1 MKINLYYTYIL
12 SNTNH
17 KVLYI
22 GMTNDLI
29 RRVNEHKNK
38 VIKGFTYKYNV
49 DKLVYFEIFD
59 FVELA
64 ISREK
69 QLKAYSRT
77 KKEALVSGFN
87 SDWIDLYS
95 NGTIKNPRVPNYK
108 KSNLLFE

>member
-1 MKINLYYTYIL
+1 MKIQLYYTYIL
-12 SNTNH
+12 SNINN

-29 RRVNEHKNK
+29 RRVAEHKYK
-38 VIKGFTYKYNV
+38 IIKGFTYKYNV

-69 QLKAYSRT
+69 QLKAFSRI
-77 KKEALVSGFN
+77 KKEALISSFN

-95 NGTIKNPRVPNYK
+95 NGTIKNPRVPNVK
-108 KSNLLFE
+108 RKRFSN